1 MTFLGL
7 LLIKSVYVRQGRFKV
22 KGVCGVMG
30 HNPSGGG
37 GGYQERSVVFHV
49 LYQPYLY
56 GPIPVA
62 ERFKAK
68 VYGLSLAGIAGLSS
82 FGAWMSVCG
91 RCCSLRRADPSSRGG
106 LPTVVCLPECE

>member
-1 MTFLGL
+1 MSDRVGL
-7 LLIKSVYVRQGRFKV
+7 RLRGSVVSWGTTHR
-22 KGVCGVMG
+22 
-30 HNPSGGG
+30 GGG
-37 GGYQERSVVFHV
+37 GEYQERSVVFHV

-62 ERFKAK
+62 EPFKAK

-82 FGAWMSVCG
+82 VGAWMAVCG

-106 LPTVVCLPECE
+106 LPTVVCLPECD